1 MIQFLKNTKIT
12 LTISGLLIV
21 VGLMSIFIYGFN
33 YSIDFVGG
41 AAAEFVMGPK
51 NEQKVRDHVN
61 KQYPSATIQKSGD
74 SLLIKEKNLTKE
86 GAQKIANQTQ
96 GVRLGSFETIS
107 PSVSTENISKTIT
120 AFAVAAVGILLYVAY
135 SFSGFRYAL
144 AAVIAMFHDTV
155 LLMGAWSLFGRFFGA
170 QFDILFVT
178 ALLIIMSFSVH
189 DTIIIFDK
197 LKEEESAGR
206 YGSLEEKINAAL
218 TLTIVR
224 STNTSITT
232 ILVLASLVI
241 LGGSATRWFSIS
253 LLIGMLFGTYS
264 SPFIAAPMYYFLTRF
279 FKKRT

>member
-1 MIQFLKNTKIT
+1 MIHFLKHTSIT
-12 LTISGLLIV
+12 LTLSGLLMV
-21 VGLMSIFIYGFN
+21 LGLISVFTYGFN

-41 AAAEFVMGPK
+41 ATAEFTAVAK
-51 NEQKVRDHVN
+51 NEQQIRNYVKKN
-61 KQYPSATIQKSGD
+61 YPSATIQKSGD
-74 SLLIKEKNLTKE
+74 NLFIKEKNITKE
-86 GAQKIANQTQ
+86 DAQKIANRFN
-96 GVRLGSFETIS
+96 GVRLGAFEIIS
-107 PSVSTENISKTIT
+107 PSVSAENITKTVT
-120 AFAVAAVGILLYVAY
+120 AFAVVALCILLYVAY

-155 LLMGAWSLFGRFFGA
+155 LLLGAWSLLGRFFGA

-197 LKEEESAGR
+197 LKEEEKSGR
-206 YGSLEEKINAAL
+206 YSGLEEKINAAL

-224 STNTSITT
+224 SANTSITT

-253 LLIGMLFGTYS
+253 LLIGMFLGTYS

-279 FKKRT
+279 FKKRA